1 MKQSINGSLGLNQTL
16 LELAAGGI
24 DVIAA
29 RVADSCLDTMHLQAL
44 LKRFDLLHGGGLEE
58 RTRGVVELNEVDVAE
73 CAAAEIDQGFHLGIG
88 VVDAVDHGELV
99 GRAAS
104 GLLDIRLNRLVQT
117 GERVLLDA
125 GHKLVAG
132 ALNSGMERD
141 GERELLGELRKTLDT
156 GNDAAGGNGQMAG
169 ADGVAIR
176 IVEHAK
182 RFDGRVEVRER
193 LALPHEDDA
202 GDALIKIH
210 GDVADLIDD
219 LLRAEGAREAVEAR
233 RAERATHGAAR
244 LSRDADSELVFA
256 GHADG
261 LDRRAVAELKEIL
274 AGPVVR
280 DLLDKLLGKAEG
292 EVLRE
297 LFAQLFGDIGHLL
310 KRRDVLGEDPFADLL
325 CSKRGLA
332 EFLDELG
339 DFVGRQRA
347 DVAHAI

>member
-1 MKQSINGSLGLNQTL
+1 MKQSINSSLGLNQAL

-58 RTRGVVELNEVDVAE
+58 RPRGVVELNEVDVAK

-104 GLLDIRLNRLVQT
+104 GLLDIRLNRLVQA

-125 GHKLVAG
+125 GHQLVAG

-176 IVEHAK
+176 IVEHAE
-182 RFDGRVEVRER
+182 RLDGRVEVRER

-210 GDVADLIDD
+210 GDVTDLIDD
-219 LLRAEGAREAVEAR
+219 LLCAE
-233 RAERATHGAAR
+233 
-244 LSRDADSELVFA
+244 
-256 GHADG
+256 
-261 LDRRAVAELKEIL
+261 
-274 AGPVVR
+274 
-280 DLLDKLLGKAEG
+280 
-292 EVLRE
+292 
-297 LFAQLFGDIGHLL
+297 
-310 KRRDVLGEDPFADLL
+310 
-325 CSKRGLA
+325 
-332 EFLDELG
+332 
-339 DFVGRQRA
+339 
-347 DVAHAI
+347 